1 MPSRSISERIER
13 LVSAA
18 VGITAAALAESE
30 GGSDLTLPQW
40 RALVLL
46 EQRGPL
52 RVTDLASEMGTSLP
66 SASRLIRRIE
76 RRGLVTTERD
86 EADRRA
92 TLVRLTP
99 RGDASISAVMDAR
112 RHRIAAA
119 LRGRRQPIP
128 EDLSRGLDAII
139 EALERRA

>member
-1 MPSRSISERIER
+1 VPSRSISERIER
-13 LVSAA
+13 LVTAS

-30 GGSDLTLPQW
+30 GGAELTLPQW

-46 EQRGPL
+46 EQGGTL
-52 RVTDLASEMGTSLP
+52 RVTDLAGEMGTSLP
-66 SASRLIRRIE
+66 SASRLIRRVE

-99 RGDASISAVMDAR
+99 RGEASISAVMDAR
-112 RHRIAAA
+112 RGRIAAA
-119 LRGRRQPIP
+119 LRGRRTPLP
-128 EDLSRGLDAII
+128 EDLLRGLDAII
-139 EALERRA
+139 DALEHRA

>member
-13 LVSAA
+13 LVTAA

-46 EQRGPL
+46 DGSGTL
-52 RVTDLASEMGTSLP
+52 RVTDLAGEMGTSVP
-66 SASRLIRRIE
+66 SASRLVRRIE
-76 RRGLVTTERD
+76 RRGLVTTGRD
-86 EADRRA
+86 EADRRS

-99 RGDASISAVMDAR
+99 RGTASITAVVDAR

-119 LRGRRQPIP
+119 LRRRRSPLP
-128 EDLSRGLDAII
+128 ADLPHGLDAIV
-139 EALERRA
+139 EALEHRG